1 MFVLLRVNFPG
12 VGVASPMLTAYW
24 LDDMVIIL
32 TDPDKKLIG
41 IGILNTVT
49 CISNKVSALTRIQ
62 TNRSIVIDH

>member
-1 MFVLLRVNFPG
+1 MRFSLKSKTIFNSALVLLG
-12 VGVASPMLTAYW
+12 AGVASPMLTAYW

-49 CISNKVSALTRIQ
+49 CISNKVSPLV
-62 TNRSIVIDH
+62 N